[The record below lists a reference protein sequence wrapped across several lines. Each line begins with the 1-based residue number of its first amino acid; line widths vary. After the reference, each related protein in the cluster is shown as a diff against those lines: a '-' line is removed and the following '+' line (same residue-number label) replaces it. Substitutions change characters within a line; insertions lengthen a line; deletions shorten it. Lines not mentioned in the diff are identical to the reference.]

1 MSSSDLGS
9 VRLDNIKDATF
20 DMNVNVKGPPCNIS
34 EGSIGM
40 KWDKKH
46 MYVISCAYIY

>member
-20 DMNVNVKGPPCNIS
+20 DMNVNVKGPLCKIS
-34 EGSIGM
+34 KGSIGNEM
-40 KWDKKH
+40 G
-46 MYVISCAYIY
+46 